1 MRVLMTADAVGGVW
15 TYALELAQAL
25 EPSGVEVVLATMG
38 EPVSAEQRHEARL
51 CPSVE
56 LEESHYRL
64 EWMQNPWQDVDRA
77 GDWLLRLEQEHRP
90 DVVHLNGYAHGAMGF
105 ACPVLIV
112 GHSCVRTWWTAVHG
126 AGNAHAVPREWDTYT
141 RRVRRGLRGA
151 DLVVAP
157 TEAMLGDLD
166 DHYGPLGATHVI
178 PNGRHPR
185 RFAPQE
191 KEPLIL
197 AVGRLWDDAKNA
209 SMLAR
214 VADVLPWPIAMAGS
228 ITSPDGGAIYLPSRV
243 RSLGHLAQG
252 QLARWMARASIYALP
267 ARYEPFGLSV
277 LEAALSGCALVLG
290 DIPSLREIWGDAAL
304 FVSPDD
310 DGALVHAITRLT
322 RDRSLLQ
329 SLSRR
334 ARARALELSPQRMA
348 VRYAAAYERLRDGRT
363 ASEASACAS

>member
-1 MRVLMTADAVGGVW
+1 
-15 TYALELAQAL
+15 
-25 EPSGVEVVLATMG
+25 
-38 EPVSAEQRHEARL
+38 
-51 CPSVE
+51 
-56 LEESHYRL
+56 
-64 EWMQNPWQDVDRA
+64 
-77 GDWLLRLEQEHRP
+77 
-90 DVVHLNGYAHGAMGF
+90 
-105 ACPVLIV
+105 
-112 GHSCVRTWWTAVHG
+112 
-126 AGNAHAVPREWDTYT
+126 
-141 RRVRRGLRGA
+141 
-151 DLVVAP
+151 
-157 TEAMLGDLD
+157 MLGDLD
-166 DHYGPLGATHVI
+166 DHYGPLGAADVI
-178 PNGRHPR
+178 PNGRHAR
-185 RFAPQE
+185 RFVPHE

-214 VADVLPWPIAMAGS
+214 VANLLPWPIMMAGS
-228 ITSPDGGAIYLPSRV
+228 VTSPEGGAIELSNRV
-243 RSLGHLAQG
+243 RSLGHLAAG

-329 SLSRR
+329 SLGRR

-348 VRYAAAYERLRDGRT
+348 VRYAAAYDRLRDGR
-363 ASEASACAS
+363 AALEATACAS